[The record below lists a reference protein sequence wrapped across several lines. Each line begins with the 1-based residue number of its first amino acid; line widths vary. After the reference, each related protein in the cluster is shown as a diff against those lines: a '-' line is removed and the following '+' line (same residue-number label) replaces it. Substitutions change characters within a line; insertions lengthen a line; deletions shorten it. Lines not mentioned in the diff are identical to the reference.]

1 MSQPRHWQ
9 ETISAARWTCST
21 GSGRGPGQKDLRGWE
36 WRYLWQQT
44 RSDALFTLCQE
55 SSEVNSLAISPDGYL
70 LAVGLRQR
78 DGLSVWSLRTRQE
91 LIRLAKNETYV
102 RAPFSPMEPL
112 LAFTSSSFFSSGQER
127 TTLRLWNTATRQM
140 VAELPLEGECLG
152 LAFAKDGRTL
162 VTCTSGSQD
171 HITLWRVPEGT
182 ELASF
187 PKKQFDMEVG
197 TSFAATTDLSLAANQ
212 LPGGQIRVMDLRNAK
227 ELWTAVASKEYV
239 LSLAFSPDGKTLASG
254 AGSADSSIRL
264 CDVATGKQIGQLEGH
279 GSWVSSLVFWPDGK
293 KLSSSSADQTIRIWN
308 VATQKCLDALRGHRQ
323 EIWSLALLPDD
334 KTLVSG
340 AKDGTVCFWDTSVT
354 HPHQPCITLPM
365 ENVRDWSW
373 ASGGRTVLT
382 LNRQGQV
389 AQWTGAAFQEKTPWL
404 ELGSNIYSS
413 EFSPDGRYLAV
424 CWTNG
429 ILQAWDLSQRVLAHR
444 WTNTISEVHPADFFA
459 EGKKLIT
466 FSVSDNLLHEWDLTT
481 SLEIQS
487 WPAPAAFR
495 GARALTPDEWFFM
508 AIGYGETSSSET
520 SPMNAR

>member
-1 MSQPRHWQ
+1 M
-9 ETISAARWTCST
+9 
-21 GSGRGPGQKDLRGWE
+21 
-36 WRYLWQQT
+36 
-44 RSDALFTLCQE
+44 
-55 SSEVNSLAISPDGYL
+55 
-70 LAVGLRQR
+70 
-78 DGLSVWSLRTRQE
+78 
-91 LIRLAKNETYV
+91 
-102 RAPFSPMEPL
+102 
-112 LAFTSSSFFSSGQER
+112 
-127 TTLRLWNTATRQM
+127 
-140 VAELPLEGECLG
+140 
-152 LAFAKDGRTL
+152 
-162 VTCTSGSQD
+162 
-171 HITLWRVPEGT
+171 
-182 ELASF
+182 
-187 PKKQFDMEVG
+187 
-197 TSFAATTDLSLAANQ
+197 
-212 LPGGQIRVMDLRNAK
+212 
-227 ELWTAVASKEYV
+227 
-239 LSLAFSPDGKTLASG
+239 
-254 AGSADSSIRL
+254 
-264 CDVATGKQIGQLEGH
+264 
-279 GSWVSSLVFWPDGK
+279 
-293 KLSSSSADQTIRIWN
+293 
-308 VATQKCLDALRGHRQ
+308 ATQKCLDALRGHRQ